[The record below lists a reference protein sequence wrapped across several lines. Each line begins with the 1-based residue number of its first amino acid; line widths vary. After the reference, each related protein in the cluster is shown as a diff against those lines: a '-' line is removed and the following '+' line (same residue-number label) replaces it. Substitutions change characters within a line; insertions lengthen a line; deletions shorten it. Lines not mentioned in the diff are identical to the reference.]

1 MMAMRQ
7 PKSTDSW
14 YVLLFLVLRIGA
26 RRQVRR
32 VRLGPGLGP
41 GACRQA
47 RWVARGSARKG
58 GS

>member
-32 VRLGPGLGP
+32 VRLGPGP
-41 GACRQA
+41 CRQA